1 MSEPSKQP
9 AQRSQPQGGDVS
21 SVTPDSR
28 AWKLARDFIAFLET
42 GEPPE
47 GLFAPHVFCDFTLPL
62 WRLQAEG
69 RDEVVAL
76 RRQGH
81 PGPGRVVR
89 SRFDDTSSGF
99 VLEFEE
105 RWHAGGRDW
114 YSREIARA
122 DIGEEGITEL
132 SVYCTGDWDQ
142 AREEEHRRVVRLL
155 RP

>member
-62 WRLQAEG
+62 
-69 RDEVVAL
+69 
-76 RRQGH
+76 
-81 PGPGRVVR
+81 
-89 SRFDDTSSGF
+89 
-99 VLEFEE
+99 
-105 RWHAGGRDW
+105 
-114 YSREIARA
+114 
-122 DIGEEGITEL
+122 
-132 SVYCTGDWDQ
+132 
-142 AREEEHRRVVRLL
+142 
-155 RP
+155 